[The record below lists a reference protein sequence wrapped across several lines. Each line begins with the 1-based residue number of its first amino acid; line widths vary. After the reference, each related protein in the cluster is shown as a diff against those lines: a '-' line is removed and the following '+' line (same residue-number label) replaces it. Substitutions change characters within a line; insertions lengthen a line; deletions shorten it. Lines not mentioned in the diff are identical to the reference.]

1 MSDKR
6 ICVAVFTGS
15 FGVRGEARVKSFC
28 AEPTAFADYGPLS
41 DEKGQKTY
49 DLSITRPVKG
59 GFAVRVK
66 GVAQKEAAD
75 ALKGVKLFADRA
87 ALPSLPDD
95 EYYHA
100 DLIGLAIF
108 DTGGVELGRVNAVL
122 ENPGGDLLEI
132 TGPAIEGTK
141 LLPFTLAV
149 VPTID
154 LAAKRIVIDP
164 PAGLLD

>member
-1 MSDKR
+1 MPNKA

-49 DLSITRPVKG
+49 DLTITRPVKG

-66 GVAQKEAAD
+66 GVTQKEAAD
-75 ALKGVKLFADRA
+75 ALKGVKLFAERS
-87 ALPSLPDD
+87 ALPNLPDD
-95 EYYHA
+95 EFYHA
-100 DLIGLAIF
+100 DLIGLGVF
-108 DTGGVELGRVNAVL
+108 DTGGVEIGRVKAVL

-132 TGPAIEGTK
+132 TGPAIEGSK
-141 LLPFTLAV
+141 LLPFTMEI

-154 LAAKRIVIDP
+154 LTARRIIIDP
-164 PAGLLD
+164 PPGLLD

>member
-1 MSDKR
+1 MPNKA

-28 AEPTAFADYGPLS
+28 AEPTAFADYGSLK

-66 GVAQKEAAD
+66 GVTQKEAAD
-75 ALKGVKLFADRA
+75 KLRGVKLFADRS

-95 EYYHA
+95 EFYHT
-100 DLIGLAIF
+100 DLMGLHVF
-108 DTGGVELGRVNAVL
+108 DTGGVEIGRVKAVL

-132 TGPAIEGTK
+132 IGPAIEGTK
-141 LLPFTLAV
+141 LLPFTQEI

-154 LAAKRIVIDP
+154 LAAKRIIIDP